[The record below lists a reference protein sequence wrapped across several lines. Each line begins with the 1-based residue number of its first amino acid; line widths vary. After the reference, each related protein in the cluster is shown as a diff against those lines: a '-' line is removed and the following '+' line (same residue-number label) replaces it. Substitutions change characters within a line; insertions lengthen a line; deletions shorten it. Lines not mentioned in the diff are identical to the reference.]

1 MLILNKSMIH
11 ITKRIS
17 DSGLCSRRDAKALIF
32 AEKVKVNDA
41 LITNPAIKVAG
52 EDSISVDGKVLSF
65 SDARP
70 RLWLY
75 HKPTGLITTHKDTKN
90 RQTVFANL
98 PKNMP
103 RVVSVGRL
111 DLDSEGLLLLTN
123 KGDLARYFE
132 LPQNQMPRKYKVRV
146 FGDVDMKRLQGLER
160 GCIIDGIR
168 YSKIEIK
175 FLSSIKANSWL
186 EVLLYEGK
194 NREIRKVLQHF
205 GLQVSRLIRIQ
216 YGPYFLD
223 DLPPGKTKEV
233 EVAEEVYEN
242 YCRQAKRQED

>member
-1 MLILNKSMIH
+1 MQNLNKSTIH

-32 AEKVKVNDA
+32 AEKVKVNDE
-41 LITNPAIKVAG
+41 LITNPAIKVSE
-52 EDSISVDGKVLSF
+52 EDSINVDGKLLVF
-65 SDARP
+65 SNARP

-75 HKPTGLITTHKDTKN
+75 HKPAGLITTHKDPKN

-111 DLDSEGLLLLTN
+111 DLDSEGLLLLTD

-132 LPQNQMPRKYKVRV
+132 LPQNKMPRQYKVRV
-146 FGDVDMKRLQGLER
+146 FGDVDMKRLQTLKR
-160 GCIIDGIR
+160 GCIIGGIR

-175 FLSSIKANSWL
+175 FLSSIKSNSWL

-194 NREIRKVLQHF
+194 NREIRKVLEHF
-205 GLQVSRLIRIQ
+205 GLQVSRLIRTQ
-216 YGPYFLD
+216 YGPYLLG

-233 EVAEEVYEN
+233 VITEEIYEN